1 LTQVG
6 GEDYFYQLQFRN
18 LPKHSEPVTNLIS
31 PFSPPTS
38 VIGIDL
44 VDRSAAVY
52 LEEITVRI
60 ETAPGST
67 GRIELSDFK
76 SMTVDEFSGV
86 AIYRDGKGPTEGG
99 FDFTDNQ
106 KQDDDLLIKPT
117 EQPIVTE
124 DPDHPGVFEVTLRL
138 FDPRFGSDPN
148 PLTFV
153 PADSDLGLFDY
164 FVVVRTS
171 GNLSHDE
178 SFFVTIPPDGLK
190 AVSQQTT
197 LRVPFT
203 DQGFGANSYPDIPQT
218 IFGEAIKFINY
229 TDNYNLVE
237 QGLDVASDPAP
248 MIGINA
254 VSPANDALYLERV
267 TVTILGIYPSFS
279 FLNVP
284 NDNAFDRLDLAPLTG
299 DANSGVALYRDSSEG
314 GKSGIF
320 DKDVDIL
327 IPLDTSKLQF
337 TEIPAVAD
345 ASTAYV
351 ITLVPRDDVI
361 TNRRNLLDLPPN
373 DGDPND
379 GSDFFIVIRTSD
391 RIRDGDTFRIEVK
404 TDPTTGEGGLV
415 LANESDR
422 LYSRRE
428 ATLTSVPPVFNVT
441 ARPKPR
447 FFLNDLTGTG
457 LSVGKESKAIALVG
471 IDAVDFG
478 ANQLNRDGDTFGWIF
493 DTISIDFLDL
503 NEDGDFTPS
512 DLRAISSNGSRDP
525 IYSEY
530 DSGIAIYMD
539 DSTPIEDG
547 IDDDGDR
554 LIDEELFNGID
565 DDGDGLV
572 DEDCGDDDPVGRN
585 GIYDELD
592 DYIPFYIGSVDRE
605 LDPANPRFPGTQQES
620 RHQGH
625 NFDFPSLFEDRVL
638 YPVPPV
644 ITDLDSENGFQIGR
658 ASCRERV

>member
-1 LTQVG
+1 MNADIAGIVSEIEPNDRFDEANELVADTTVEVAAIDPAGDVDFYSFSACGGDVIEIEILARRYVYNGRVSQLHPYLTLYGPDQVTVIREETDTAGLGGDVMFRERLPQNGTYYIKVEDARNRPPAWTQVG
-6 GEDYFYQLQFRN
+6 GEEYFYQLRLRN
-18 LPKHSEPVTNLIS
+18 LPKHSQPVTNLIA

-44 VDRSAAVY
+44 VDQSAAVY

-67 GRIELSDFK
+67 GRIEQSDFK
-76 SMTVDEFSGV
+76 PMTVDEFSGV

-99 FDFTDNQ
+99 YDFTDNQ

-117 EQPIVTE
+117 EQPIVKV
-124 DPDHPGVFEVTLRL
+124 DPNNPGAFEVTLRL
-138 FDPRFGSDPN
+138 FDPRFGPNPN

-178 SFFVTIPPDGLK
+178 SFFITIPPDGLK

-218 IFGEAIKFINY
+218 IFGEAIQFINY
-229 TDNYNLVE
+229 TDNYNSVE

-248 MIGINA
+248 MIGIDA

-267 TVTILGIYPSFS
+267 TVTILGIRPSFS

-284 NDNAFDRLDLAPLTG
+284 NDNIFDRLDLAPLTG

-361 TNRRNLLDLPPN
+361 TNRRNLLELPPN
-373 DGDPND
+373 SGDPND

-391 RIRDGDTFRIEVK
+391 RIRDGDTFRVEVK
-404 TDPTTGEGGLV
+404 TDPTTGEGGIV
-415 LANESDR
+415 LANDSDR
-422 LYSRRE
+422 LYTRRE
-428 ATLTSVPPVFNVT
+428 ATLTSVPPIFNVT

-447 FFLNDLTGTG
+447 F
-457 LSVGKESKAIALVG
+457 S
-471 IDAVDFG
+471 
-478 ANQLNRDGDTFGWIF
+478 
-493 DTISIDFLDL
+493 
-503 NEDGDFTPS
+503 
-512 DLRAISSNGSRDP
+512 
-525 IYSEY
+525 
-530 DSGIAIYMD
+530 
-539 DSTPIEDG
+539 
-547 IDDDGDR
+547 
-554 LIDEELFNGID
+554 
-565 DDGDGLV
+565 
-572 DEDCGDDDPVGRN
+572 
-585 GIYDELD
+585 
-592 DYIPFYIGSVDRE
+592 
-605 LDPANPRFPGTQQES
+605 
-620 RHQGH
+620 
-625 NFDFPSLFEDRVL
+625 
-638 YPVPPV
+638 
-644 ITDLDSENGFQIGR
+644 
-658 ASCRERV
+658 